1 MTSSTRIELFIALQ
15 RLLPKTWL
23 SRCIGRVAE
32 SRRVWLKNTL
42 IRAAVRHFNINF
54 DEAASTDLADYE
66 HFNAFFTRA
75 LREGVRPIDSSPEAI
90 VSPAD
95 GVISQFGDIEQGLLI
110 QAKGV
115 EYSAEKLLG
124 SPQSAA
130 RYQDGEFATIYLS
143 PRDYHRVHM
152 PCDGRLVTSRY
163 IPGEL
168 FSVNE
173 KTAIG
178 LADLFVRNERLVCEF
193 ESDRGP
199 FTLVL
204 VGAMLVAGIETVWSG
219 YEQPGPGIVRERDHS
234 DQALE
239 FKRGEEIC
247 RFKFGSTVIAL
258 FPDDRL
264 DWLSIVETGCSVL
277 MGERIASEEA

>member
-32 SRRVWLKNTL
+32 SRRVWLKNAL
-42 IRAAVRHFNINF
+42 IRAAIRHFNINF

-66 HFNAFFTRA
+66 YFNAFFTRA
-75 LREGVRPIDSSPEAI
+75 LREGVRPVDSSPEAI

-95 GVISQFGDIEQGLLI
+95 GVISQFGDIEEGLLI

-124 SPQSAA
+124 SQQSAA
-130 RYQDGEFATIYLS
+130 RYEDGEFATIYLS

-219 YEQPGPGIVRERDHS
+219 HEQPGPGIVRERDHS

-239 FKRGEEIC
+239 FKRGEEIG

-264 DWLSIVETGCSVL
+264 NWLSIVEPGCSVL
-277 MGERIASEEA
+277 MGERIASEEN